1 VKSLANCN
9 VCASNP
15 SILVVASQ
23 SKKSDI
29 RKQLPGTKQPN
40 PIRVL
45 IADDHQVVREGL
57 RAMIDRQPDM
67 KVIEEACNGRE
78 AVVQFR
84 LHHPDIIVMDVRMPQ
99 VDGIAAARIMR
110 ENNPE
115 ARIILLSSYADDEHV
130 YQGLRTGAKGY
141 VLKDALGEELLDTI
155 RKVHKGMTYI
165 SPPIAAK
172 LADRVTRSELSG
184 REIEVLRLMV
194 TGKSN
199 KEIGTALYIE
209 EGTVKVHVSRL
220 LKKLHATSRTEAI
233 NLALMHG
240 IVEL

>member
-1 VKSLANCN
+1 MVNR
-9 VCASNP
+9 
-15 SILVVASQ
+15 
-23 SKKSDI
+23 SKKIDI

-40 PIRVL
+40 PIHLL

-57 RAMIDRQPDM
+57 RAMIDRQADM
-67 KVIEEACNGRE
+67 KAIEEACDGQE
-78 AVVQFR
+78 AVQKFR

-99 VDGIAAARIMR
+99 LDGIAAAKIML

-141 VLKDALGEELLDTI
+141 VLKDVLGEELLDTI
-155 RKVHKGMTYI
+155 RKVHQGMTYI

-184 REIEVLRLMV
+184 RELEVLRLMV

-199 KEIGTALYIE
+199 KEIGAALYIG
-209 EGTVKVHVSRL
+209 EGTVKVHVSKL

-240 IVEL
+240 IVDLK